1 MAFLDPKK
9 LAAAGFTDI
18 IEDRRAC
25 GVFSVT
31 GFDKAGKTHFCFTAP
46 GPIGYQ
52 ACDFG
57 DEGVIQKFRDKQV
70 IRPSD
75 PKTGKP
81 REYHMEVPDALDKPT
96 EKEQN
101 AKGAEKASLRRTR
114 EAALADY
121 VEDNFVKPWREDYR
135 KLLDLGVRTVIWD
148 TATEAW
154 KWVRISVYG
163 RGATNRSDLQT
174 IANAKWREMV
184 RAANLRNVNL
194 FLIQQLKQKFVAYE
208 ESGETK
214 WKPSPTGEVEADGN
228 EKNPFLVT
236 AGFITRYYPPAFR
249 QYTREREKEG
259 YFEIE
264 VVTSRDEPSQRGER
278 YQNVSF
284 PEIMAFVMPDVPMES
299 WE

>member
-9 LAAAGFTDI
+9 LAAAGFTDL
-18 IEDRRAC
+18 IEDRPAC
-25 GVFSVT
+25 GTFSVT
-31 GFDKAGKTHFCFTAP
+31 GFDKSGKNHFCFTGPA
-46 GPIGYQ
+46 PIGYQ
-52 ACDFG
+52 GCDFG
-57 DEGVIQKFRDKQV
+57 VDGVIQKFRDKQI
-70 IRPSD
+70 IRPRD

-81 REYHMEVPDALDKPT
+81 RDYKIEIPSELAKPQGKEDGKKRIARENELAEY
-96 EKEQN
+96 
-101 AKGAEKASLRRTR
+101 AE
-114 EAALADY
+114 EH
-121 VEDNFVKPWREDYR
+121 FVKPWREDYA

-154 KWVRISVYG
+154 EWVRISVYG
-163 RGATNRSDLQT
+163 RGATNRSDLQAL
-174 IANAKWREMV
+174 ANAKWREMV
-184 RAANLRNVNL
+184 RAANLRGVNL
-194 FLIQQLKQKFVAYE
+194 FLIQQLKTKWVSYE
-208 ESGETK
+208 EGGETK
-214 WKPSPTGEVEADGN
+214 WKPSPTGEAEAQGN

-236 AGFITRYYPPAFR
+236 AGFVTRYYPPAFH